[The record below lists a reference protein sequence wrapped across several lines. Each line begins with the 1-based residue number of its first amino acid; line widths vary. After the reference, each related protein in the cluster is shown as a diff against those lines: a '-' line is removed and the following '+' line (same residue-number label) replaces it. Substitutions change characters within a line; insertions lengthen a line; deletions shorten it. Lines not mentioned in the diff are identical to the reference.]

1 MTTQIGNFKIEF
13 WDTIDAL
20 PYDQFTAFN
29 KYVMLDAELG
39 ATVQD
44 FDQKTAKIHRFLA
57 SGMIKEGRQALM
69 NLRNVVH
76 NILTETNTRGLAFAC
91 LIKKVNGKNLESY
104 DSDHLKELLS
114 KLSKAGL
121 SGAIVYDTTAD
132 LKKNLKPN

>member
-1 MTTQIGNFKIEF
+1 MKDYGLEFYESIEE
-13 WDTIDAL
+13 L
-20 PYDQFTAFN
+20 PLQRFNAFN

-44 FDQKTAKIHRFLA
+44 FDQKTTKIHRFLA